1 MCSQRA
7 DHQGATIIP
16 APVWL
21 STIEHLEQLLEIHRS
36 ESFLTKVVG
45 LYRIPD
51 GFPHLWYWLA
61 PFARV
66 PIIYFANGRLIL
78 VPQGFRF
85 EPVRRMLF
93 MASVANVRE
102 DLMLEI
108 RREDICN
115 VEEYALDPE
124 ELPFPTRSYY
134 NFPWTRIRTRL
145 SGMRGDFLI
154 GAGGAG
160 PSMGGIRARNA
171 RLLETLSEYLLH

>member
-1 MCSQRA
+1 MRGQRNDDQA
-7 DHQGATIIP
+7 RTIIP

-21 STIEHLEQLLEIHRS
+21 SNIDHLQRLLEIHRN

-78 VPQGFRF
+78 LPQGFRF
-85 EPVRRMLF
+85 EPVHRALF
-93 MASVANVRE
+93 MASVANVRS
-102 DLMLEI
+102 DLVLEI
-108 RREDICN
+108 RRDDIRDVN
-115 VEEYALDPE
+115 EYMLDPA

-134 NFPWTRIRTRL
+134 NFPWTRVRTRL
-145 SGMRGDFLI
+145 PGVSSDFLI

-160 PSMGGIRARNA
+160 PSMRGIRARNA
-171 RLLETLSEYLLH
+171 QLLETLTAYAPG